1 MLHVTNVDSA
11 RELMERSGVPGS
23 VIVWPDVLH
32 EGPTPLL
39 AGDEWNQLRSRYLA
53 SHAFAGAGVPGG
65 QIIGRTDRDGGYVL
79 EKPYLPEDYA
89 ATLYEKLGIDRTRP
103 LSTPSNRPVHIA
115 HHGKV
120 MDELF

>member
-1 MLHVTNVDSA
+1 MRACGLYRAPASRVRLNVMLHVTNVDSA

-53 SHAFAGAGVPGG
+53 SHAFAGALRHVDLARREAMSPAESIIEALHPWVAFGTCDASGVFA
-65 QIIGRTDRDGGYVL
+65 L
-79 EKPYLPEDYA
+79 
-89 ATLYEKLGIDRTRP
+89 
-103 LSTPSNRPVHIA
+103 
-115 HHGKV
+115 
-120 MDELF
+120 